1 MSIDPSKMRTR
12 GFIGQQAMSPLML
25 AAGTGTVELDP
36 ITVLNQFCRVLN
48 CTKPAQF
55 TLISEEPLESKSAA
69 AGEPPAGGGPAHLDS
84 KRIGA
89 RNIVFEVRHSRSP
102 VLWRIHYVPYCTRM
116 DMCFRVRHVA
126 TIQMLIGALS
136 VGYSSWIHGAL
147 IVGTRLAD
155 LNYFPLIW
163 V

>member
-55 TLISEEPLESKSAA
+55 TLISEEPLESKPAT
-69 AGEPPAGGGPAHLDS
+69 AGEPPAGGPAHLDS

-102 VLWRIHYVPYCTRM
+102 VLLRIHYVPYCTRM
-116 DMCFRVRHVA
+116 WVCV
-126 TIQMLIGALS
+126 S
-136 VGYSSWIHGAL
+136 VYTMWPQSKC
-147 IVGTRLAD
+147 
-155 LNYFPLIW
+155 
-163 V
+163 